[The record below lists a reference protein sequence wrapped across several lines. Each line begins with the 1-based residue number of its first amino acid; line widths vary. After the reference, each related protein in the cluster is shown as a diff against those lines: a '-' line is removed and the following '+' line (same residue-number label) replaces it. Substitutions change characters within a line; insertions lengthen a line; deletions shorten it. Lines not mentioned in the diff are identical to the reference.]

1 MERNYNVSGADRKA
15 LVKVIGEALGIKP
28 KYMGTPSYAFRI
40 GGYEVSQHGV
50 LTFEEDGET
59 ASVLAA
65 IEAAG
70 FTAEQDTPETTAE
83 PQEDKIAESIPNIPQ
98 EADTAENE
106 PQEAGDTAT
115 VPIAEEQPTV
125 ETAPNETQ
133 EDTITLSISM
143 PRETFTDTAL
153 ANLDALLE
161 SKGNLIKAAFDI
173 EEVGYTLTEERI
185 SFEWFSGEITAE
197 TSRAYADFISKTCE
211 MARRQKRV
219 TAKAKEVENPRYA
232 FRCFLLRLGMIGD
245 EYKISRKVLL
255 QRLTGN
261 SAWKSGHGKEA
272 DGHEV
277 SEQG

>member
-1 MERNYNVSGADRKA
+1 MERKYNVSGADRKA
-15 LVKVIGEALGIKP
+15 LVKVIGEALGVKP

-40 GGYEVSQHGV
+40 GGYEVSRYGV
-50 LTFEEDGET
+50 LTFEEDEQT

-70 FTAEQDTPETTAE
+70 FTAEQDIPETTTE
-83 PQEDKIAESIPNIPQ
+83 PQESETAEDILDIPQ

-106 PQEAGDTAT
+106 PREEGDTAT
-115 VPIAEEQPTV
+115 EPTANEQPKEV
-125 ETAPNETQ
+125 SAPSESQ
-133 EDTITLSISM
+133 EDIISLSISM

-153 ANLDALLE
+153 ANMDALLE
-161 SKGNLIKAAFDI
+161 SKGNLIKVAFGI
-173 EEVGYTLTEERI
+173 EDVGYTLTDERI
-185 SFEWFSGEITAE
+185 TFTWFSGEIMPE
-197 TSRAYADFISKTCE
+197 TSRAYADFVSKICE

-245 EYKISRKVLL
+245 EYKASRRVLL

-261 SAWKSGHGKEA
+261 SAWKSGHGK
-272 DGHEV
+272 DVGGHEA

>member
-1 MERNYNVSGADRKA
+1 MERNYNVSGADRKE
-15 LVKVIGEALGIKP
+15 LVKVIGEALGVKP
-28 KYMGTPSYAFRI
+28 KYMGTPSYAFQI

-50 LTFEEDGET
+50 LTFEEDKQT

-70 FTAEQDTPETTAE
+70 FTAEQDASEATTE
-83 PQEDKIAESIPNIPQ
+83 PQGDETSEDILDIPQ

-106 PQEAGDTAT
+106 PQEAGDTVAESSD
-115 VPIAEEQPTV
+115 EEQSTT
-125 ETAPNETQ
+125 EAAPNEPQ
-133 EDTITLSISM
+133 EDTINLSIGM

-161 SKGNLIKAAFDI
+161 SKGNLIKAAFGI
-173 EEVGYTLTEERI
+173 EDVGYTLTEERI
-185 SFEWFSGEITAE
+185 TFAWFSGEITAE
-197 TSRAYADFISKTCE
+197 TSRAYADFVSKICE

-245 EYKISRKVLL
+245 EYKASRRVLL
-255 QRLTGN
+255 ERLTGN
-261 SAWKSGHGKEA
+261 SAWKSGHGKGGTA
-272 DGHEV
+272 DD
-277 SEQG
+277 